1 MFAIQQCIEY
11 FTMNKNENYTELIEL
26 LNMIIED
33 DISIKELLS
42 KKMKSDLILKE
53 EIIRAIDEVSSDEI
67 KKELKKKLENY
78 RSERKKILMR
88 KFGTLLFSDRIV
100 RSTIDLEKNNSYKKI
115 YSSFKKYY

>member
-1 MFAIQQCIEY
+1 
-11 FTMNKNENYTELIEL
+11 MNENKNYTELIEL

-33 DISIKELLS
+33 DNSIKELLS
-42 KKMKSDLILKE
+42 KKTKSDLIVKE
-53 EIIRAIDEVSSDEI
+53 DIIRAIDEVSSDEI

-78 RSERKKILMR
+78 RNERKKKLMR

-100 RSTIDLEKNNSYKKI
+100 RSTIDREKNELYKKV

>member
-1 MFAIQQCIEY
+1 
-11 FTMNKNENYTELIEL
+11 MNKNENYTELIEL

-67 KKELKKKLENY
+67 KKELKMKLENY
-78 RSERKKILMR
+78 RTERKKILMR

-100 RSTIDLEKNNSYKKI
+100 RSTIDREESKLYKKT

>member
-1 MFAIQQCIEY
+1 
-11 FTMNKNENYTELIEL
+11 MNKNENYNELIEL
-26 LNMIIED
+26 INMIIED
-33 DISIKELLS
+33 DNSIKELLS
-42 KKMKSDLILKE
+42 KKTKSDLIEKE

-78 RSERKKILMR
+78 RNERKKILMR

-100 RSTIDLEKNNSYKKI
+100 RSTIDREKNELYKKV

>member
-1 MFAIQQCIEY
+1 
-11 FTMNKNENYTELIEL
+11 MNKNENYTELIEL

-33 DISIKELLS
+33 DNSIKELLS
-42 KKMKSDLILKE
+42 KKTKSDLIVKE

-78 RSERKKILMR
+78 RNERKKILMR

-100 RSTIDLEKNNSYKKI
+100 RSTIDREKNEIYKKV
-115 YSSFKKYY
+115 YSSFKKFY

>member
-1 MFAIQQCIEY
+1 
-11 FTMNKNENYTELIEL
+11 MNKNENYTELIEL

-33 DISIKELLS
+33 DNSIKELIS
-42 KKMKSDLILKE
+42 KKTKSDLIVKE

-78 RSERKKILMR
+78 RNERKKILMR
-88 KFGTLLFSDRIV
+88 KFGKLLFSNRIV
-100 RSTIDLEKNNSYKKI
+100 RSTIDREKNELYKKV

>member
-1 MFAIQQCIEY
+1 
-11 FTMNKNENYTELIEL
+11 MNKNENYTEIIEL

-33 DISIKELLS
+33 DNSIKELLS
-42 KKMKSDLILKE
+42 KKTKSDLIVKE

-78 RSERKKILMR
+78 RNERKKILMR

-100 RSTIDLEKNNSYKKI
+100 RSTIDRKKNEHYKKI

>member
-1 MFAIQQCIEY
+1 
-11 FTMNKNENYTELIEL
+11 MNKNENYTDLIEL

-100 RSTIDLEKNNSYKKI
+100 RSTIDLEESKLYKKT

>member
-1 MFAIQQCIEY
+1 
-11 FTMNKNENYTELIEL
+11 MNENKNYTELIEL

-33 DISIKELLS
+33 DNSIKELLS
-42 KKMKSDLILKE
+42 KKTKSDLIEKE

-78 RSERKKILMR
+78 RNERKKKLMR

-100 RSTIDLEKNNSYKKI
+100 RSTIDREKNELYNKV

>member
-1 MFAIQQCIEY
+1 
-11 FTMNKNENYTELIEL
+11 MNKNENYTELIEL

-33 DISIKELLS
+33 DNSIKELLS
-42 KKMKSDLILKE
+42 KKTKSDLIVKE

-78 RSERKKILMR
+78 RNERKKILMR
-88 KFGTLLFSDRIV
+88 KFGTFLFSDRIV
-100 RSTIDLEKNNSYKKI
+100 RSTIDSKKNELYKKV

>member
-1 MFAIQQCIEY
+1 
-11 FTMNKNENYTELIEL
+11 MNKNENYTELIEL

-33 DISIKELLS
+33 DNSIKELLS
-42 KKMKSDLILKE
+42 KKTKSDLIVKE

-78 RSERKKILMR
+78 RNERKKILMR

-100 RSTIDLEKNNSYKKI
+100 RSTIDREKNELYKKV
-115 YSSFKKYY
+115 YSSFKKFY

>member
-1 MFAIQQCIEY
+1 
-11 FTMNKNENYTELIEL
+11 MNKNQNYNELIEL

-33 DISIKELLS
+33 DHSIKELLS
-42 KKMKSDLILKE
+42 KKTKSDLIEKE

-78 RSERKKILMR
+78 RNERKKILMR
-88 KFGTLLFSDRIV
+88 KFGTLLFSNRIV
-100 RSTIDLEKNNSYKKI
+100 RSTIDREKNELYNKV

>member
-1 MFAIQQCIEY
+1 
-11 FTMNKNENYTELIEL
+11 MNKNQNYTELIDL

-33 DISIKELLS
+33 DHSIKELLS
-42 KKMKSDLILKE
+42 KKTKSDLIEKE

-78 RSERKKILMR
+78 RNERKKILMR

-100 RSTIDLEKNNSYKKI
+100 RSTIDRKKNELYKKV

>member
-1 MFAIQQCIEY
+1 
-11 FTMNKNENYTELIEL
+11 MNKNENYTELIEL
-26 LNMIIED
+26 LDMIIED

-42 KKMKSDLILKE
+42 KKTKSDLIEKE

-78 RSERKKILMR
+78 RNERKKILMR

-100 RSTIDLEKNNSYKKI
+100 RSTIDREKNEFYKKV

>member
-1 MFAIQQCIEY
+1 
-11 FTMNKNENYTELIEL
+11 MNKNENYTELIEL

-33 DISIKELLS
+33 DNSIKELLS
-42 KKMKSDLILKE
+42 KKTKPDLIVKE

-78 RSERKKILMR
+78 RNERKKILMR
-88 KFGTLLFSDRIV
+88 KFGTLLFSNRIV
-100 RSTIDLEKNNSYKKI
+100 RSTIDREKNELYNKV

>member
-1 MFAIQQCIEY
+1 
-11 FTMNKNENYTELIEL
+11 MNKNENYTELIEL

-33 DISIKELLS
+33 DEYIKELLS
-42 KKMKSDLILKE
+42 KKTKSDLIVKE

-78 RSERKKILMR
+78 RNERKKKLMR

-100 RSTIDLEKNNSYKKI
+100 RSTIDREKNELYKKV

>member
-1 MFAIQQCIEY
+1 
-11 FTMNKNENYTELIEL
+11 
-26 LNMIIED
+26 MIIED
-33 DISIKELLS
+33 DNSIKELLS
-42 KKMKSDLILKE
+42 KKTKSDLIVKE

-78 RSERKKILMR
+78 RNERKKILMR

-100 RSTIDLEKNNSYKKI
+100 RSTIDREKNDLYKKV

>member
-1 MFAIQQCIEY
+1 
-11 FTMNKNENYTELIEL
+11 MNKNENYTELIEL

-33 DISIKELLS
+33 DNSIKELLS
-42 KKMKSDLILKE
+42 KKTKSDLIVKE

-78 RSERKKILMR
+78 RYERKKILMR

-100 RSTIDLEKNNSYKKI
+100 RSAIDSEKNELYKKV

>member
-1 MFAIQQCIEY
+1 
-11 FTMNKNENYTELIEL
+11 MNENKNYTELIEL

-33 DISIKELLS
+33 DNSIKELLS
-42 KKMKSDLILKE
+42 KKTKSDLIVKE
-53 EIIRAIDEVSSDEI
+53 DIIRAIDEVSSDEI

-78 RSERKKILMR
+78 RYERKKILMR

-100 RSTIDLEKNNSYKKI
+100 RSTIDREKNELYKKV

>member
-1 MFAIQQCIEY
+1 
-11 FTMNKNENYTELIEL
+11 MNKNENYTELIEL
-26 LNMIIED
+26 LDMIIED

-42 KKMKSDLILKE
+42 KKTKSDLIVKE

-78 RSERKKILMR
+78 RNERKKKLMR

-100 RSTIDLEKNNSYKKI
+100 RSTIDREKNELYKKV

>member
-1 MFAIQQCIEY
+1 
-11 FTMNKNENYTELIEL
+11 MNKNENYTELIEL

-33 DISIKELLS
+33 DNSIKELLS
-42 KKMKSDLILKE
+42 KKTKSDLIVKE

-78 RSERKKILMR
+78 RNERKQILMR
-88 KFGTLLFSDRIV
+88 KFGKLLFSDRII
-100 RSTIDLEKNNSYKKI
+100 RSTIDGEKNELYKKV